1 MPARSTL
8 SLFRLATSQ
17 PDTGTGLPG
26 GRAAEA
32 KRLQAAMLAMQ
43 ACRWPEAF
51 EAFASLADEGH
62 PLAAR
67 QALLFAQ
74 RGTRLFGGHYAAT
87 AEQRRAWARVAG

>member
-8 SLFRLATSQ
+8 SVFRLATPLAHAGSGQ
-17 PDTGTGLPG
+17 PG
-26 GRAAEA
+26 GNPAAA
-32 KRLQAAMLAMQ
+32 PRLQQAMLAMQ
-43 ACRWPEAF
+43 QGRWAEAF
-51 EAFASLADEGH
+51 EQFVSLADEGH

>member
-8 SLFRLATSQ
+8 SLFRLATPITQAGS
-17 PDTGTGLPG
+17 
-26 GRAAEA
+26 GRAGDPQAA
-32 KRLQAAMLAMQ
+32 ARRLQQAMLAMQ
-43 ACRWPEAF
+43 QGRWAAAF
-51 EAFASLADEGH
+51 EQFVSLADEGH

-87 AEQRRAWARVAG
+87 AEQRRAWGRVVG